1 MERFA
6 GMNPEKQEYG
16 DMSIKSV
23 FEIMCG
29 VLAAVIILLYPMTGL
44 AGESARQGIS
54 SDHHVARAG
63 QPRDTGPFSWMIRLY
78 QRHISP
84 INGGRC
90 PMYPSCSRFAA
101 QAVEEEGAKG
111 FLMTFDRLLRCGR
124 DLEEY
129 PLIFHGGRVLRHDP
143 VGTMPG
149 CKTNES
155 PE

>member
-1 MERFA
+1 
-6 GMNPEKQEYG
+6 
-16 DMSIKSV
+16 MSNKSV
-23 FEIMCG
+23 SVIMCCS
-29 VLAAVIILLYPMTGL
+29 LAALIVLLYSLTGL
-44 AGESARQGIS
+44 AGESRGIS
-54 SDHHVARAG
+54 SDHHVVRTG
-63 QPRDTGPFSWMIRLY
+63 QPGDTDPFSRMIRLY

-111 FLMTFDRLLRCGR
+111 LIMTFDRLLRCGR
-124 DLEEY
+124 DLEGY

-143 VGTMPG
+143 VRTIPG
-149 CKTNES
+149 CNTHES